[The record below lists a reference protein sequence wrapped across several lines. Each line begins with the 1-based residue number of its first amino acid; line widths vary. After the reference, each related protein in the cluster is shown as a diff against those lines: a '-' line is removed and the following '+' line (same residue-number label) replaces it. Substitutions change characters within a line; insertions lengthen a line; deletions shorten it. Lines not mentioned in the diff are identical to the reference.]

1 MKETDYNAIA
11 AEINSQLEENDGDI
25 VVLLGSERAKICVLG
40 IYLSNDITS
49 GYGQDFNV
57 ETGIVDS
64 GHFGK
69 FSVISSPNR
78 ISVVMAEGMSFY
90 QSRETICG
98 YESLQ
103 EDIANILV
111 IIQTVIDRIYSNAI

>member
-25 VVLLGSERAKICVLG
+25 VVLLGSERAKICVMG

-64 GHFGK
+64 EHFGK

>member
-1 MKETDYNAIA
+1 MKETDYNVIA
-11 AEINSQLEENDGDI
+11 SEIDAQLNSGNCELPALI
-25 VVLLGSERAKICVLG
+25 GSQASILCVMG

-49 GYGQDFNV
+49 GYGQNFNV
-57 ETGIVDS
+57 VTGIVDS

-90 QSRETICG
+90 QSREMICG

>member
-1 MKETDYNAIA
+1 MKETDYNAIV
-11 AEINSQLEENDGDI
+11 AEISSQLEENDGDI
-25 VVLLGSERAKICVLG
+25 VTLLGSERAKICVMG

-57 ETGIVDS
+57 VTGIVDS
-64 GHFGK
+64 GHFERL
-69 FSVISSPNR
+69 SVISSPTR

-90 QSRETICG
+90 QSRESICG

-111 IIQTVIDRIYSNAI
+111 IIQTVIDRIYSNAV